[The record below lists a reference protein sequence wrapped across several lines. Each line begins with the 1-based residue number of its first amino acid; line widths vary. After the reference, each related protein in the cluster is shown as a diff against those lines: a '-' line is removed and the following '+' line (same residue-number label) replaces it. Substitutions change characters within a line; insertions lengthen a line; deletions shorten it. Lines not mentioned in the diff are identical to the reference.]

1 MTAEVVAEAMSTAEE
16 VVAEAAST
24 VDKVVVKGHV
34 HGGRD
39 NGRG

>member
-1 MTAEVVAEAMSTAEE
+1 MSTAEE

>member
-34 HGGRD
+34 QD